1 MYMSTMLL
9 FNWAIPSPEFFVV
22 KPTGIAG
29 GC

>member
-22 KPTGIAG
+22 KPTGIA
-29 GC
+29 